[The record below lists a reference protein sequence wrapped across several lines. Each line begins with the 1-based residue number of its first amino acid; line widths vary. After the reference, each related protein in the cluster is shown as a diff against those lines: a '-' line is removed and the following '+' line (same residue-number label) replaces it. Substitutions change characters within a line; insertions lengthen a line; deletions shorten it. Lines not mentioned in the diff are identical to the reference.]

1 SSFPYRQI
9 GISLLSLKRRSG
21 PPRLLAYFHVRSTTL
36 ESDGTGPSSMK
47 RSAPVVK
54 ESDAWCTHPTTAL
67 SYTSIQSGIKY
78 AVMPLALSVGIVTL
92 VSTQGGTPVPTAAG
106 SLLTKLEAPAWTLDS
121 WADVKSRESMYAQMR
136 LHSAS

>member
-1 SSFPYRQI
+1 RVLFR
-9 GISLLSLKRRSG
+9 SLLSLKRQSG

-36 ESDGTGPSSMK
+36 ESDGTGPFSMK

-54 ESDAWCTHPTTAL
+54 ESEACSTHPTPAL
-67 SYTSIQSGIKY
+67 SYTRIQSGIKY

-106 SLLTKLEAPAWTLDS
+106 SLFTNLEAPALTLDS
-121 WADVKSRESMYAQMR
+121 WEDVKS
-136 LHSAS
+136 